1 MSDLSERL
9 RISAMHGTYDGTGEC
24 HATAS
29 DVAEAADEIERLR
42 EQVAGSLAAHLAAA
56 NERDRMRAALQDVL
70 AGNLTLTGVQEVL
83 GVFSEAAEAAGGE

>member
-42 EQVAGSLAAHLAAA
+42 ADAARYRWLMDNHAMDVAACAWGTKAACKFGADQVDQAVDAAMRSRRSGRR
-56 NERDRMRAALQDVL
+56 ER
-70 AGNLTLTGVQEVL
+70 
-83 GVFSEAAEAAGGE
+83 